1 MDGFIARIDGS
12 GAIAKVDQFGQSAL
26 RTEPVRIAAAVG
38 GAAKTNALGFARG
51 TLNPTVSAK
60 LEAQTSLRAGDEF
73 SLRVDDGSLR
83 KIVIAENETLATLA
97 DKVRKITGT
106 KAAVTTPRSGGGNV
120 FRIDAKPGNGIE
132 LVAGAAGKDALAKL
146 GIEPMRIYTPPPAG
160 DNDPR
165 VKPGGTFGL
174 NLTEALSLG
183 TVTDAATAL
192 GRIKSAISMTQ
203 TAYRSLYWDD
213 MKANL
218 VDGSK
223 GGAGSGAG
231 FARIQAQMSNYQAA
245 LTRLA
250 AGPSSTLGF

>member
-1 MDGFIARIDGS
+1 MPLPGLASI
-12 GAIAKVDQFGQSAL
+12 
-26 RTEPVRIAAAVG
+26 RT
-38 GAAKTNALGFARG
+38 
-51 TLNPTVSAK
+51 TLP
-60 LEAQTSLRAGDEF
+60 
-73 SLRVDDGSLR
+73 
-83 KIVIAENETLATLA
+83 
-97 DKVRKITGT
+97 
-106 KAAVTTPRSGGGNV
+106 
-120 FRIDAKPGNGIE
+120 
-132 LVAGAAGKDALAKL
+132 
-146 GIEPMRIYTPPPAG
+146 PPPAG
-160 DNDPR
+160 DDEPR

-174 NLTEALSLG
+174 NLTEAQSLG

-218 VDGSK
+218 VNGSK
-223 GGAGSGAG
+223 GGAGNGAG